1 MPRNYHL
8 RTVPMFR
15 FLSLIMALAVV
26 TTRQRLV
33 ADEAVPITVN
43 VTLGA
48 ATAEQPLSGRLFVYC
63 SRKTSGEPR
72 LGPDWFSPE
81 PFFAV
86 EVNNFKPGLTRVV
99 DDRADAFPE
108 PLSSLAKGKYRVQA
122 LLDQDLDSHHP
133 AYGAGNV
140 YSSVKEWRLDESPS
154 VDLVLD
160 HVVAPRKFQET
171 AWLKEVSVESKLLSE
186 FHERPIRHQA
196 AVVLPASYE
205 RELGRRYPVLYIIPG
220 FGGTHYDAAR
230 MYPTGAPTA
239 EEGEAEFIRVL
250 LSGDCK
256 WGHHVFADSE
266 TNGPRGAALVRELV
280 PYIDATYRT
289 VAAPTARFISGHS
302 SGGWSS
308 LWVQVNYAETFGG
321 VWSTAPDPVDF
332 HDWQQVDLYANPPL
346 SLYYD
351 EQGDRR
357 PIARLQG
364 KPVLW
369 YASFGRMDDVLG
381 RGGQLRS
388 FEAVFSPLDEN
399 GLPQKLWDRETG
411 KVDADVVQAWSKYD
425 ISRMLK
431 RDWLSLEPK
440 LRGKL
445 HVYVGSLDTFYLDGA
460 VHRLADTVKE
470 LGSDAEV
477 VVVPGK
483 NHSDLL
489 SQDLRHKIIRQMSQ
503 RFLAVHG
510 GPAEG
515 RTEQKRSGAA
525 ARRRV
530 GQKPRRM
537 PATAR

>member
-1 MPRNYHL
+1 MPRCYHV
-8 RTVPMFR
+8 RTVPMLR
-15 FLSLIMALAVV
+15 FLSLSMALAVV
-26 TTRQRLV
+26 TTRQRLA
-33 ADEAVPITVN
+33 ADEALPITVN
-43 VTLGA
+43 VTLDGA
-48 ATAEQPLSGRLFVYC
+48 AAEQPLSGRLFVYC
-63 SRKTSGEPR
+63 SRKPSGEPR

-86 EVNNFKPGLTRVV
+86 DVSNFKPGLTRVI
-99 DDRADAFPE
+99 DDRADGFPE
-108 PLSSLAKGKYRVQA
+108 PLSSLPRGKYRVQA

-133 AYGAGNV
+133 AYGPGNV
-140 YSSVKEWRLDESPS
+140 YSSVREWRLDESPS
-154 VDLVLD
+154 VDLVLNQ
-160 HVVAPRKFQET
+160 VVPPRKFQQT
-171 AWLKEVSVESKLLSE
+171 AWLKEVSLESKLLSE
-186 FHERPIRHQA
+186 FHGRTVRHQA
-196 AVVLPASYE
+196 AVVLPPSYE
-205 RELGRRYPVLYIIPG
+205 REPGRRYPVLYIIPG
-220 FGGTHYDAAR
+220 FGGTHYDAAK
-230 MYPTGAPTA
+230 MYPTGAPAA
-239 EEGEAEFIRVL
+239 EEGEVEFIRVL

-266 TNGPRGAALVRELV
+266 TNGPRGTALVRELI
-280 PYIDATYRT
+280 PHIDATYRT
-289 VAAPTARFISGHS
+289 VAEPTARFVTGHS
-302 SGGWSS
+302 SGGWAS
-308 LWVQVNYAETFGG
+308 LWVQVNYPETFGG

-369 YASFGRMDDVLG
+369 YASFGKMDDVLG

-399 GLPQKLWDRETG
+399 GLPQKLWDRNTG
-411 KVDADVVQAWSKYD
+411 RVDADVVLAWSKYD

-431 RDWLSLEPK
+431 QDWLSLEPK

-445 HVYVGSLDTFYLDGA
+445 HVYVGALDTFYLDGA
-460 VHRLADTVKE
+460 VQRLAETVKE

-489 SQDLRHKIIRQMSQ
+489 SRDLRNKIMRQMSQ
-503 RFLAVHG
+503 MFLAVHG
-510 GPAEG
+510 RPAQG
-515 RTEQKRSGAA
+515 RNSPAG
-525 ARRRV
+525 RRRV
-530 GQKPRRM
+530 GQQPRRM
-537 PATAR
+537 PAAAR